1 MFHLKGF
8 TLLEILLSVALLGLI
23 AGFSA
28 PLYVSFQ
35 NRNDL
40 DIATSSTVQNLR
52 RAQML
57 AQASVD
63 DEAWGVYLQ
72 TGSVTIFRG
81 TSFAGRNSDFDEVYP
96 ISQSIVISKLEE
108 IIFTKFSG
116 LPTAPSVGTITL
128 TNVNNETR
136 DIIINDQGM
145 FAY

>member
-1 MFHLKGF
+1 MKIKGF
-8 TLLEILLSVALLGLI
+8 TLLEVLLSIALLGLI

-40 DIATSSTVQNLR
+40 DIATASVVQNLR

-57 AQASVD
+57 AQSSTND
-63 DEAWGVYLQ
+63 QAWGIKLENANLIV
-72 TGSVTIFRG
+72 FRG
-81 TSFAGRNSDFDEVYP
+81 ASFASRNASFDEIYP
-96 ISQSIVISKLEE
+96 LSSSLVFSGLTE

-116 LPTAPSVGTITL
+116 LPTAPSVGTVTL

-136 DIIINDQGM
+136 NIIINDQGM
-145 FAY
+145 FDY

>member
-1 MFHLKGF
+1 MLRVRGF
-8 TLLEILLSVALLGLI
+8 TLLEVLLSIALLGLI

-63 DEAWGVYLQ
+63 DMAWGLYLQ

-81 TSFAGRNSDFDEVYP
+81 TSFAGRNSNFDEVYP
-96 ISQSIVISKLEE
+96 ISSSIVISKLEE
-108 IIFTKFSG
+108 IIFNKFSG

-128 TNVNNETR
+128 TNINNETR

-145 FAY
+145 FEY